1 MAVSA
6 AFTSAWRN
14 RCWPPGECIVS
25 NVADQASQILT
36 DSIPLF
42 PLRTVLFPGGPLPL
56 RVFEPRY
63 LDMISRCMKDDAE
76 FGVIMIRDGSE
87 VDDVQIAD
95 IGTRARITD
104 WYQGS
109 DGILGVTA
117 VGTQRFVLQS
127 VDKQADGLYIGTVE
141 ELAAEPEVQLP
152 AEYEPMATL
161 LKAVIEDLGKLY
173 DPLPKHYADSAW
185 VAARFAEILPME
197 VEQKQTCLEI
207 DDPIERLEYVR
218 PLLRAIRQERPQ

>member
-1 MAVSA
+1 M
-6 AFTSAWRN
+6 
-14 RCWPPGECIVS
+14 
-25 NVADQASQILT
+25 ADQASELLT
-36 DSIPLF
+36 DCIPLF

-63 LDMISRCMKDDAE
+63 LDMISRCLKEDSE

-87 VDDVQIAD
+87 IGDVRVAD
-95 IGTRARITD
+95 IGTCARISD

-117 VGTQRFVLQS
+117 VGTYRFALQS
-127 VDKQADGLYIGTVE
+127 VDRQPDGLYIGVIE
-141 ELAAEPEVQLP
+141 ALSPEPEVSLP
-152 AEYEPMATL
+152 AEYEQMAHL

-173 DPLPKHYADSAW
+173 DPLPKRYDDAAW

-197 VEQKQTCLEI
+197 LEQKQTCLQI
-207 DDPIERLEYVR
+207 DDPIERLQYVR
-218 PLLRAIRQERPQ
+218 PLLRALRQERPQ

>member
-1 MAVSA
+1 M
-6 AFTSAWRN
+6 N
-14 RCWPPGECIVS
+14 
-25 NVADQASQILT
+25 

-63 LDMISRCMKDDAE
+63 LDMISRCMKNDSE
-76 FGVIMIRDGSE
+76 FGVVMIREGAE
-87 VDDVQIAD
+87 VGDVQVAD

-117 VGTQRFVLQS
+117 VGTVRFALQT
-127 VDKQADGLYIGTVE
+127 VDKQADGLYVGTVE
-141 ELAAEPEVQLP
+141 DLMAEPVVQLP
-152 AEYEPMATL
+152 PEYEAMANL

-173 DPLPKHYADSAW
+173 DPLPKHYEDAAW

-197 VEQKQTCLEI
+197 LDQKQTCLQI

-218 PLLRAIRQERPQ
+218 PLLRALRQERPQ

>member
-1 MAVSA
+1 M
-6 AFTSAWRN
+6 
-14 RCWPPGECIVS
+14 
-25 NVADQASQILT
+25 ADQASQLLT
-36 DSIPLF
+36 DCIPLF

-63 LDMISRCMKDDAE
+63 LDMISRCMKDDTE

-87 VDDVQIAD
+87 VGDVRVAD

-117 VGTQRFVLQS
+117 VGTRRFVLQS
-127 VDKQADGLYIGTVE
+127 VEKQPDGLYVGSVE
-141 ELAAEPEVQLP
+141 SLNPEPQVQLP
-152 AEYEPMATL
+152 AEYEQMANL
-161 LKAVIEDLGKLY
+161 LRAVIDDLGKLY
-173 DPLPKHYADSAW
+173 DPLPKHYDDAAW

-197 VEQKQTCLEI
+197 LEQKQACLQI
-207 DDPIERLEYVR
+207 DDPVERLEYVR
-218 PLLRAIRQERPQ
+218 PLLRALRQERPQ

>member
-1 MAVSA
+1 M
-6 AFTSAWRN
+6 
-14 RCWPPGECIVS
+14 
-25 NVADQASQILT
+25 ADQASQILT

-76 FGVIMIRDGSE
+76 FGVVMIRDGSE
-87 VDDVQIAD
+87 VGDARIAE

-117 VGTQRFVLQS
+117 VGTQRFVLQA
-127 VDKQADGLYIGTVE
+127 VDKQADGLYLGTVE
-141 ELAAEPEVQLP
+141 ALAPEPEVALP

-173 DPLPKHYADSAW
+173 DPLPKHYEDAAW

-197 VEQKQTCLEI
+197 IEQKQTCLEI
-207 DDPIERLEYVR
+207 DDPIQRLEYVR
-218 PLLRAIRQERPQ
+218 PLLRAIRQESQQ

>member
-1 MAVSA
+1 M
-6 AFTSAWRN
+6 
-14 RCWPPGECIVS
+14 
-25 NVADQASQILT
+25 ADQATQVLT

-63 LDMISRCMKDDAE
+63 LDMISRCMKNDAE

-87 VDDVQIAD
+87 VGEVRVAD

-117 VGTQRFVLQS
+117 VGTQRFSLQA
-127 VDKQADGLYIGTVE
+127 VDKEADGLYIGTVE
-141 ELAAEPEVQLP
+141 ELAAEPDVELP
-152 AEYEPMATL
+152 KEYEPMATL

-173 DPLPKHYADSAW
+173 DPLPKHYRNSGW

-197 VEQKQTCLEI
+197 LEQKQNCLEI
-207 DDPIERLEYVR
+207 DDPLERLEYVR
-218 PLLRAIRQERPQ
+218 PLLRAIRKERPQ

>member
-1 MAVSA
+1 M
-6 AFTSAWRN
+6 
-14 RCWPPGECIVS
+14 
-25 NVADQASQILT
+25 ADQASDILT

-42 PLRTVLFPGGPLPL
+42 PLRTVLFPDGPLPL

-63 LDMISRCMKDDAE
+63 LDMISRCMKEDTE
-76 FGVIMIRDGSE
+76 FGVIMIRSGSE
-87 VDDVQIAD
+87 TGEVRVAQ

-117 VGTQRFVLQS
+117 MGTRRFVLHDVRQ
-127 VDKQADGLYIGTVE
+127 QPDGLYIGSVE
-141 ELAAEPEVQLP
+141 ELAAEPEVALP
-152 AEYEPMATL
+152 ADYRPMATL
-161 LKAVIEDLGKLY
+161 LEGVIDDLGKLY
-173 DPLPKHYADSAW
+173 DPLPKRYDDAAW

-197 VEQKQTCLEI
+197 LEQKQTCLEI

-218 PLLRAIRQERPQ
+218 PLLRAIRQESQQ